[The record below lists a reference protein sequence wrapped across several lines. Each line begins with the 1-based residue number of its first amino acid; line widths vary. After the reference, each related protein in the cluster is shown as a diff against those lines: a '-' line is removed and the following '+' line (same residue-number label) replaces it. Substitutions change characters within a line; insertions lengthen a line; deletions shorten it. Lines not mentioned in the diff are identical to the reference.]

1 MLLSVWGNISSYN
14 MKFKSNKCKSGT
26 TIEAER
32 TSFVRYIEVENI
44 PSDDAGY
51 LEQLYGPASR
61 FHYFV

>member
-1 MLLSVWGNISSYN
+1 
-14 MKFKSNKCKSGT
+14 MKFKSNKCQSGT
-26 TIEAER
+26 TIETER